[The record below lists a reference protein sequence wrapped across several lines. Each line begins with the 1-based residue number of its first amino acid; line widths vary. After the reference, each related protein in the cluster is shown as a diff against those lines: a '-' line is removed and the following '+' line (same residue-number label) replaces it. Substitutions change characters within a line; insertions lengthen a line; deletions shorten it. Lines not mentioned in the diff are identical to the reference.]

1 MNFFFCSISTIY
13 TDPKSVIG
21 HIDNS
26 ILQEFNKSE
35 IFLKKILQDMLIYK
49 LFLAYFDTKFI
60 LLVYIELI
68 KYE

>member
-1 MNFFFCSISTIY
+1 M
-13 TDPKSVIG
+13 
-21 HIDNS
+21 
-26 ILQEFNKSE
+26 FNKRE